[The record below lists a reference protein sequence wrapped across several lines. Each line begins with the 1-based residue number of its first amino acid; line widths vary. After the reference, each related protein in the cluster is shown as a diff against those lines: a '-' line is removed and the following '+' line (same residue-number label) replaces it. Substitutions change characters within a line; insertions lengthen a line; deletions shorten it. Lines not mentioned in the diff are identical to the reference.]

1 MKKRIMAIA
10 LVLVIAVSAVSAGTV
25 KADLAIG
32 AQNAGMKLN
41 FKDNGSGSGLKS
53 TIEAELN
60 GTVDLIFD
68 KNIGMNVLLGTDFKQ
83 EFKVG
88 AGFLYMSNINQS
100 TVISASV
107 GPYFVF
113 GGGTKMGIYL
123 TADFDFLVG
132 KSFFVRVGTGM
143 DFEFLQ
149 FGNGQNATSK
159 INIDIPL
166 PRLALGWKF

>member
-1 MKKRIMAIA
+1 MKKKIMVFALVFAIA
-10 LVLVIAVSAVSAGTV
+10 LSAVSAGSI

-32 AQNAGMKLN
+32 TQNAGMKLN
-41 FKDNGSGSGLKS
+41 FKDNGNNGLKS
-53 TIEAELN
+53 TIEAELG
-60 GTVDLIFD
+60 GTVDLVFD
-68 KNIGMNVLLGTDFKQ
+68 KNIGMNILLGTDFKQ
-83 EFKVG
+83 EFKLG
-88 AGFLYMSNINQS
+88 AGFLYMTNINQS
-100 TVISASV
+100 TVISASI
-107 GPYFVF
+107 GPYFIF
-113 GGGTKMGIYL
+113 GGGTQMGIYL